1 MTEFA
6 RKPSKLRRLWAR
18 FRHHFLPRLRLF
30 FASTEKAE
38 ELVAEA
44 EARRTFWE
52 DVALTPAAPQ
62 PEPQVVPVPDPAPAE
77 AAGLVVRLGPRGY
90 GPVYYNGVELRFVKE
105 LIIYVRGGEPVTATV
120 ILDAREGFDLQA
132 AVCKV
137 DFVKQKREVVP
148 NAVPDEIPTTGA

>member
-18 FRHHFLPRLRLF
+18 FRYNFLPRLRLF

-38 ELVAEA
+38 ALVAEA
-44 EARRTFWE
+44 ERRAAFWT
-52 DVALTPAAPQ
+52 DVALTPVM
-62 PEPQVVPVPDPAPAE
+62 PETEPRAIPLPDPAPAPAE
-77 AAGLVVRLGPRGY
+77 AAGLVVRLGPQGY

-105 LIIYVRGGEPVTATV
+105 VIIYVRAGEPVTATV
-120 ILDAREGFDLQA
+120 IMDAREGFDLQA

-137 DFVKQKREVVP
+137 DFIKQKREVVP
-148 NAVPDEIPTTGA
+148 NA